1 MKRVFLVIFSIFI
14 FFIISDKVL
23 AITEYRVSVTGVNSI
38 TVKRVDS
45 NSSTPS
51 VSDYSSILSYSNG
64 VLTLNEGYYFDFI
77 DIGYNGLT
85 ITSNNKKVYINT
97 IGDTT
102 SNSNRGITLDKLYSE
117 SYVGSF
123 TPVMYYTYNGRKYLY
138 SAIEVS
144 GNITIKDSNINIS
157 IVNSLADQSIQN
169 GNIVSEL
176 GDITIENSTI
186 IAEGGPYANSAKT
199 VTAKNSNFNLLNSHD
214 QGATFSSYFGI
225 TKIENC
231 IINSDVSV
239 VIYGDEGYIKDS
251 SVVQNNNGF
260 IVSGSATVD
269 NTSVKSL
276 GARIYNRS
284 KTIDVVINNSTFDL
298 KDTFNIGFYRNTSNY
313 IANVILNDSNVTV
326 GEDGTLDIAYSS
338 SLEINNSDVL
348 TPQIT
353 STGGTDTTCLDLNS
367 GTLTTDSIDISGVV
381 DLSNSILNMSEDG
394 LIKSGK
400 ELILNHM
407 NDLNIKSIEGGEV
420 NIDSTNVSLSG
431 VLKAVGDVSIKDA
444 TINTRGT
451 RVIGDFTISNTYY
464 KTLYLNDENTY
475 SPFIVDGDVD
485 ITNTRLIASSDGT
498 VPSVLVTGNIT
509 LRDSTFKDNNDKIL
523 TVSDIEVSNN
533 NFLSSSSI
541 YGNSEYVSLGDTV
554 KSTTLNGNLSN
565 YSETDGYYEVTI
577 KVVNGIWADGSDET
591 ITYKVLLGEDAE
603 SNLPNDMIPNKGY
616 TKGDWKLVDGEYVY
630 TFVKKAIMDN
640 PKTGVVSTLGLL
652 LITLVAMFI
661 YLYNKDKYSFF
672 KKI

>member
-1 MKRVFLVIFSIFI
+1 MKRVFLVIFSLFI

-381 DLSNSILNMSEDG
+381 DLSNSTLNMSEDG

-464 KTLYLNDENTY
+464 KTLSLDEENTF

-630 TFVKKAIMDN
+630 TFVKKAIIDN

-652 LITLVAMFI
+652 LFTLVAMFI